1 MLQSGNNSVLWQE
14 VDIENSQTGRGSSH
28 KLTFEEAFSR
38 LEEVVQRLE
47 QGGLSLDDAT
57 GIYEEGI
64 NLGKLCSEMLAA
76 TELKIS
82 KIQTSYAEQIF
93 TAEVDLDQRL
103 E

>member
-1 MLQSGNNSVLWQE
+1 MG
-14 VDIENSQTGRGSSH
+14 GGSSH

-64 NLGKLCSEMLAA
+64 NLGKLCSEMLTA

-93 TAEVDLDQRL
+93 TAEIDLD
-103 E
+103 